1 MKTVIFFDWDG
12 TLCDSMELC
21 IRENRM
27 TLEKMGLPAQPEE
40 TLRACNGPTYREAV
54 PILGVPAERTEEYCR
69 IRLATALSI
78 LPEINRMYDG
88 AREMLLT
95 LQPHADM
102 CIVSNSSMEYLQ
114 LCLRTFGLEGVFSRV
129 AAAQIGRT
137 KTQNLAAL
145 LNEMRPERAVMIG
158 DRLGDIAAGADN
170 GLLTIA
176 CDYGY
181 GSPAEWERA
190 DYHAA
195 SVQDL
200 EAMLQRF
207 AAGEPMA

>member
-78 LPEINRMYDG
+78 LPEINRMYEG
-88 AREMLLT
+88 ARALLLA
-95 LQPHADM
+95 LQPHAEL
-102 CIVSNSSMEYLQ
+102 CIVSNSSAEYLQ
-114 LCLRTFGLEGVFSRV
+114 MCLRTFGLEGVFRCV
-129 AAAQIGRT
+129 AAAQPGRT

-145 LNEMRPERAVMIG
+145 MDELQPERAVMVG
-158 DRLGDIAAGADN
+158 DRRGDIAAGQNN
-170 GLLTIA
+170 GLPTIA
-176 CDYGY
+176 CDYGC
-181 GSPAEWERA
+181 GSPEELACA
-190 DYHAA
+190 AHHAA
-195 SVQDL
+195 DVQEL
-200 EAMLQRF
+200 AAMLQRF

>member
-1 MKTVIFFDWDG
+1 MKPVIYFDWDG
-12 TLCDSMELC
+12 TLCDSMALC
-21 IRENRM
+21 VRENRLA
-27 TLEKMGLPAQPEE
+27 LERMGLPVPAEE

-54 PILGVPAERTEEYCR
+54 PILNVPPARTEEYCR
-69 IRLATALSI
+69 IRLETVLEI
-78 LPEINRMYDG
+78 LPEVNRMYEG
-88 AREMLLT
+88 AREMLLA

-145 LNEMRPERAVMIG
+145 LDEMRPERAVMIG

-170 GLLTIA
+170 GLMTIA

-181 GSPAEWERA
+181 GSPEESQKA

-200 EAMLQRF
+200 AAMLKRF
-207 AAGEPMA
+207 AAGKPMA

>member
-88 AREMLLT
+88 ARALLLA
-95 LQPHADM
+95 LQPHAEL

-114 LCLRTFGLEGVFSRV
+114 LCLRTFGLEGVFGRV

-170 GLLTIA
+170 GLMTIA

-181 GSPAEWERA
+181 GSPAERETA
-190 DYHAA
+190 DYHVA

-200 EAMLQRF
+200 AAMLQRF
-207 AAGEPMA
+207 AAGKPMA